1 MYMYV
6 YYCQTASVSV
16 LLSIAISLTLST
28 DDVTELLPILLTG
41 EAKLV
46 KHDSNIICSVVGGCS
61 LRYISELFKILY

>member
-1 MYMYV
+1 MCMYMYV

-41 EAKLV
+41 ETKLV
-46 KHDSNIICSVVGGCS
+46 KHDSNIICSVVGG
-61 LRYISELFKILY
+61 